1 MAAFRRL
8 RQTLGLRRGRIS
20 KYVEVGRSTYGV
32 NEFTVLGAS
41 AKTPVVIGSYC
52 SLAAG
57 VQIIAEGEHPLDRAS
72 TFAFTAASRNL
83 GKGPIRIGS
92 DVWIGSRAI
101 ILSGI
106 TIGNGAVI
114 GAGAIVTRDVPPY
127 AIVAGNPARLIRYRF
142 PPETIAALEKIA
154 WWDWPADKV
163 ERERG
168 AFDLPIGE
176 FIKRFGGE
184 TDRAEDRGGAAGAA
198 GQD

>member
-1 MAAFRRL
+1 MGRGF
-8 RQTLGLRRGRIS
+8 TLISNLAKCSLGIYENAWIRIG
-20 KYVEVGRSTYGV
+20 E
-32 NEFTVLGAS
+32 N
-41 AKTPVVIGSYC
+41 VVINNGTILSARLGIEIGDGTGIGYHC
-52 SLAAG
+52 LFLDSDG
-57 VQIIAEGEHPLDRAS
+57 HPLAPGLPI
-72 TFAFTAASRNL
+72 NE
-83 GKGPIRIGS
+83 GPIRIGS

-142 PPETIAALEKIA
+142 PPETIAALEEIA

-184 TDRAEDRGGAAGAA
+184 TDRADDRGRAAGAA